1 MNAAGLEEG
10 QVAAAREKLGICCG
24 DISND
29 IESIV
34 YHSDAGQALVIHN
47 LKSIG

>member
-1 MNAAGLEEG
+1 MNAAGLKEG
-10 QVAAAREKLGICCG
+10 QVAAACEKLDICCG

-29 IESIV
+29 VESVV
-34 YHSDAGQALVIHN
+34 YHSDAGQTLVIHH

>member
-1 MNAAGLEEG
+1 VNAAGLKEG
-10 QVAAAREKLGICCG
+10 QVAAAREKLDICCG

-34 YHSDAGQALVIHN
+34 YHGDAGQALVIHH
-47 LKSIG
+47 LKSFG